1 MQLPLFLTALVC
13 TLGSHLELHWLNPPR
28 KILVVAKPSPD
39 VLRSLVRVA
48 AWLLDPLRA
57 MHVYVEPSVYA
68 RLGLVSAHPF
78 CMQYCSLCNAEDPPL
93 QPPLLQHAIGVQIAN
108 VSHAPNS
115 ISHSSIQRAEDCKNP
130 IQSVLRVQCTQV
142 FALLSSRERDL
153 SELCSLSHL
162 YL

>member
-78 CMQYCSLCNAEDPPL
+78 CMQYCSLCNAEYKL
-93 QPPLLQHAIGVQIAN
+93 QMCLMHQTAYHTAASKELKIV
-108 VSHAPNS
+108 
-115 ISHSSIQRAEDCKNP
+115 RT
-130 IQSVLRVQCTQV
+130 QS
-142 FALLSSRERDL
+142 
-153 SELCSLSHL
+153 SLSYVCNAHRFL
-162 YL
+162 RSCQAGNVT